1 MKKTNT
7 KVLPFE
13 AINSQP
19 VMESEEPKGP
29 RMLPIKKVMELT
41 GLSYSCLRNLCLQ
54 DKIVYFQNGKK
65 YLINY
70 DRFVEYLNGVQRA

>member
-19 VMESEEPKGP
+19 VMESEEAKGP

-54 DKIVYFQNGKK
+54 DKIVHIRVGKK

-70 DRFVEYLNGVQRA
+70 DRFIDYLNGVGCA